1 MKIDLSE
8 KSVDIIYETLE
19 AMQPKPA
26 DLLGQPV
33 LSLGDMAE
41 YQKYRDLIAIIKDQD
56 YRWQRVN

>member
-8 KSVDIIYETLE
+8 KNLDVIYETLE
-19 AMQPKPA
+19 TMQPKPS

-33 LSLGDMAE
+33 LSIGDMAE

-56 YRWQRVN
+56 HRWQRVN